1 MGSIPIGSAIDG
13 TRPAGIGRRAGAF
26 VYDALLLAALWMAT
40 TLVIVVARGGT
51 AIPPGNLPYQALL
64 LAITGAFFVGF
75 WVRGG
80 QTLGMRAWRLRV
92 QRPDGR
98 PLDPALALRRL
109 AAGCIA
115 LLPLGA
121 GLWWGWLDRD
131 GLAWHDRVTG
141 TRVVLLPR
149 DDGRD

>member
-1 MGSIPIGSAIDG
+1 
-13 TRPAGIGRRAGAF
+13 
-26 VYDALLLAALWMAT
+26 MAT
-40 TLVIVVARGGT
+40 TLVIVVARGGA

-64 LAITGAFFVGF
+64 VSITGAFFVGF

-98 PLDPALALRRL
+98 PLDAGLALTRL
-109 AAGCIA
+109 AAGSLS

-121 GLWWGWLDRD
+121 GRWWGWLDRD
-131 GLAWHDRVTG
+131 GLPWHDRLAG
-141 TRVVLLPR
+141 TRVVVVPR
-149 DDGRD
+149 D